1 MRKQLWHRRD
11 HWARSVLALVLSVFA
26 TAPAGADE
34 GYAALRAV
42 DLVRYLPP
50 PPAAG
55 SAADRADMD
64 AVLAIQAARTQA
76 EVREAV
82 ADQEV
87 SVFRF
92 ADVLGAAFTAERAPR
107 TAALATSACRQ
118 SATITA
124 AAKRRWNRP
133 RPFLASSSVRPVVKN
148 ATEGAYP
155 SGHATCGYL
164 WAIMLGEILPERR
177 DALFARAIRYGENR
191 VVGGVHYPSDVAA
204 GRASAVAV
212 AAALFGDPRFVADIE
227 AARTELRGVLGYAP
241 ASAR

>member
-1 MRKQLWHRRD
+1 MSGRLFSPQDLLLRGM
-11 HWARSVLALVLSVFA
+11 LALGL
-26 TAPAGADE
+26 TALGAAAAWAAE
-34 GYAALRAV
+34 PYAALRGV

-64 AVLAIQAARTQA
+64 AVLASQAARTEA
-76 EVREAV
+76 EIREAV

-107 TAALATSACRQ
+107 TAALTQSACRQ

-124 AAKRRWNRP
+124 AAKRHWNRP

-155 SGHATCGYL
+155 SGHAACGYL
-164 WAIMLGEILPERR
+164 WAIMLTEILPERG
-177 DALFARAIRYGENR
+177 DALFARGIRYGENR
-191 VVGGVHYPSDVAA
+191 VVGGVHYPSDVEA
-204 GRASAVAV
+204 GRTSAVVV
-212 AAALFGDPRFVADIE
+212 AAALFGDPRFLADIE
-227 AARTELRGVLGYAP
+227 AARTELRRVLGYAP
-241 ASAR
+241 VPAQ